1 MSNPLYLNEEVGDR
15 NRNIFTR
22 TTNKY
27 LILDLD
33 NIVTK
38 HITQHS
44 PNSNDIKVLKCLT
57 IL

>member
-1 MSNPLYLNEEVGDR
+1 MSNPLYLNEEVCDR
-15 NRNIFTR
+15 NRNVFTR

-44 PNSNDIKVLKCLT
+44 SNSNDIKVLQCLT